1 MLLGIDDLMLSVT
14 PKRLALDET
23 TGNIYVIGPALSSHV
38 GIITPHRTYIELDV
52 ETIPPFAETYAI
64 ALHPGKG

>member
-1 MLLGIDDLMLSVT
+1 MLSAVDAET
-14 PKRLALDET
+14 YIYPRRFALDET
-23 TGNIYVIGPALSSHV
+23 TGNIYVIGYLNI

-52 ETIPPFAETYAI
+52 ATISSYAGAVAI